1 MNAAAAETPERPA
14 RDPAGER
21 PAADR
26 APQALLAIV
35 DALARELDPA
45 REPRAELA
53 SSIERDLGIDSLAR
67 VELLLRIERGFGVHL
82 PERTLAEAE
91 TVADLLAA
99 LRGAP
104 RERTES
110 APRLAP
116 IAAKS
121 VEGGGPR
128 QAETLAGALAWHV
141 ARHAGR
147 VHIRLLGEGEDERTL
162 TYGGLYEMAKRVAAA
177 LAPHDVARGSVA
189 MMLPTG
195 LEFFGCFLGA
205 QLAGAVPVP
214 LYPPAR
220 PSQLEDHM
228 RRHAAILANC
238 DARVLITVPAIKPLA
253 RLIQPQLPAL
263 AAVLAAEDLTRA
275 APGAAFARAG
285 AADLALLQY
294 TSGSTG
300 NPKGVM
306 LTHANV
312 MANIRAWS
320 ERVELAPAD
329 VCVSWLP
336 LYHDMGLIGTWM
348 GSLYN
353 AFPLVLMSPLSFL
366 ARPERWLWAIH
377 RHRGT
382 VTAAPNFAFELL
394 LRRYDAA
401 QLSGLDLSSWRLCAN
416 GAEPVSPDTI
426 ERFAE
431 RFAAHGFAAR
441 AMTPVYGL
449 AESAVGLTVPRPGR
463 GARVDRVERVALTR
477 QGRAE
482 PAAGTDPQPARFAV
496 CGPPLPGHE
505 VRIVDEAGRVLP
517 ERRVGR
523 IEFRGPSATSGYFRN
538 PEASAA
544 LSREG
549 WLDTGDLG
557 YLAEGELVPTSR
569 VKDLIIRGGHNL
581 YPYELEEA
589 VGSLPGVRK
598 GCVAIFGSRDP
609 FAATERLVVVAE
621 TRLAGAPA
629 RAALAKAIN
638 ERALALLGT
647 PADEIVLARPHS
659 VLKTSSG
666 KIRRAATREAWEAGR
681 LGAAGRPEWL
691 QLARLAAGSAAGWSR
706 RAGGEVAHTLYAL
719 YAWGVFGLLTAAL
732 LAVLLFT
739 PSGAPSWRACRAA
752 MRALLALGG
761 VRVEVN
767 GREHAASAAAAVFVA
782 NHASY
787 LDGLI
792 VTAVLA
798 QPVVFVAKRELR
810 RALPIRFVLD
820 RLRARYVERFEVRAS
835 VADARGLADMVRA
848 GERLFVFAEGTFVR
862 APGLRPFHLGGFAA
876 AAAGGAPIVPVALSG
891 TRSLWPAGSWRP
903 WPAAVTVTFGA
914 PIAPAGQDW
923 GAAVQL
929 RDAAREHIARWCGEP
944 NLSPRA

>member
-1 MNAAAAETPERPA
+1 MPDERPDPERALQP
-14 RDPAGER
+14 
-21 PAADR
+21 
-26 APQALLAIV
+26 LLAVV

-45 REPRAELA
+45 RELRAELQ

-67 VELLLRIERGFGVHL
+67 VELLLRIERHFGVHL

-99 LRGAP
+99 LHAAP
-104 RERTES
+104 RGGAAAAV
-110 APRLAP
+110 APAP
-116 IAAKS
+116 IAPAP
-121 VEGGGPR
+121 VEGSPR
-128 QAETLAGALAWHV
+128 EAETLAGVLGWHV
-141 ARHAGR
+141 ARHAER
-147 VHIRLLGEGEDERTL
+147 AHIRFLGEGDDEQTL

-177 LAPHDVARGSVA
+177 LQPHDVAGGSVA

-238 DARVLITVPAIKPLA
+238 NARVLITVPAIKPLA
-253 RLIQPQLPAL
+253 RLIQPEVPTL
-263 AAVLAAEDLTRA
+263 AAVLAADELTRA
-275 APGAAFARAG
+275 APSAAFTRAF

-353 AFPLVLMSPLSFL
+353 ACPLVLMSPLAFL

-377 RHRGT
+377 QHRGT
-382 VTAAPNFAFELL
+382 VSAAPNFAFELL

-401 QLSGLDLSSWRLCAN
+401 ELSGLDLSSWRMCAN

-426 ERFAE
+426 ERFAQ
-431 RFAAHGFAAR
+431 RFAAHGFAAH

-449 AESAVGLTVPRPGR
+449 AEAAVGLTVPRPGSGPR
-463 GARVDRVERVALTR
+463 IDHVARARFTR
-477 QGRAE
+477 DGRAE
-482 PAAGTDPQPARFAV
+482 PAAAGDPQPLRFAV

-505 VRIVDEAGRVLP
+505 VRIVNETGQLLP
-517 ERRVGR
+517 ERRIGR
-523 IEFRGPSATSGYFRN
+523 VEFRGPSATSGYFRN

-544 LSREG
+544 LLRDG

-557 YLAEGELVPTSR
+557 YLADGELVPTSR
-569 VKDLIIRGGHNL
+569 VKDMIIRGGHNL

-598 GCVAIFGSRDP
+598 GCVAIFASRDP

-621 TRLAGAPA
+621 TRLADAPA
-629 RAALAKAIN
+629 RAALTKAIN

-647 PADEIVLARPHS
+647 PIDEIVLAPPHS

-681 LGAAGRPEWL
+681 LGAAGRPAWL
-691 QLARLAAGSAAGWSR
+691 QLARLAAGSTAGWLR
-706 RAGGEVAHTLYAL
+706 RAGADVVHTLYAI
-719 YAWGVFGLLTAAL
+719 YAWSVFALITAAL
-732 LAVLLFT
+732 LPVLLAT
-739 PSGAPSWRACRAA
+739 PAGAPSWRACRAA
-752 MRALLALGG
+752 MRALLALAG
-761 VRVEVN
+761 VRVDVD
-767 GREHAASAAAAVFVA
+767 GFEHAATAAPVVFVA
-782 NHASY
+782 NHASF

-792 VTAVLA
+792 ITAVLP
-798 QPVVFVAKRELR
+798 QPVVFVAKRELL
-810 RALPIRFVLD
+810 RAAPIRFVLD
-820 RLRARYVERFEVRAS
+820 RLRTRYVERFEVRAS
-835 VADARGLADMVRA
+835 VADARGLADVVRA

-862 APGLRPFHLGGFAA
+862 APGLRPFHLGAFAA
-876 AAAGGAPIVPVALSG
+876 AAAGGGAIVPVALRG
-891 TRSLWPAGSWRP
+891 TRTVWPADSWRP
-903 WPAAVTVTFGA
+903 RRATVTVTFGA

-923 GAAVQL
+923 DAAVQL
-929 RDAAREHIARWCGEP
+929 RDAARVHIARHCGER
-944 NLSPRA
+944 NLPARAGAAAVP